1 MKHEHT
7 DKMTSVVQ
15 ELYAAPAIES
25 IDLCTEAGFA
35 QSSAGIV
42 EDLDETDYGTY

>member
-1 MKHEHT
+1 MNDGQNDISRT
-7 DKMTSVVQ
+7 RV
-15 ELYAAPAIES
+15 YAAPAIES